1 MFEQL
6 GMFFKNPMGFLA
18 AKKLGIPAQY
28 ANDPNQAINY
38 LMNSGKLS
46 QQQYG
51 QAMQELSNLQRNGQ
65 MPNPD
70 MFFGSSNNPR

>member
-6 GMFFKNPMGFLA
+6 GAFFKNPRGFLA
-18 AKKLGIPAQY
+18 AKSLGIPIQY

-46 QQQYG
+46 QDQYG
-51 QAMQELSNLQRNGQ
+51 QAMQELTNLQRNGQ
-65 MPNPD
+65 MPNPN
-70 MFFGSSNNPR
+70 MYFGSNNPR

>member
-6 GMFFKNPMGFLA
+6 GAFVKNPMGFLA

-46 QQQYG
+46 QEQYG
-51 QAMQELSNLQRNGQ
+51 QAMQELANLQRNGQ
-65 MPNPD
+65 MPNPN
-70 MFFGSSNNPR
+70 MYFGSNNPR